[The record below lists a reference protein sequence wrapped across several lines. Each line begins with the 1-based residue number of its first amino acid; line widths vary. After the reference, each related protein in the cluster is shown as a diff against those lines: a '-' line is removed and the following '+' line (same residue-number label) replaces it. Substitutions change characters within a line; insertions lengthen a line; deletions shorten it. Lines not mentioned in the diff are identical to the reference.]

1 MKFKKYLTLIS
12 LLFLTQT
19 IILSQNTG
27 RKSKVL
33 DENFNFEFENVTL
46 KEAIEEI
53 SKKTGLKFVYEE
65 GTIDKVKVTYSAK
78 NLKLSK
84 ILNDM
89 LKGCGFEYIVVD
101 SETVAIGKVKTQS
114 KSDKSGTIK
123 GIVKNE
129 NGEPLISANIYIKE
143 IGYGCITNDKG
154 EFAIELK
161 PGLYTVEFSYVGY
174 KKKILNVAVNPGK
187 ITFVECT
194 LESQVFYIGTIEV
207 TASGAEDIIPSEAV
221 SKSLITGAEIEHF
234 QATSLG
240 DVLNLVPGIQ
250 KTDNP
255 GIGKTSQVAIRGFEV
270 DKMSAFGTLVIV
282 DGTPLSNNANLQFQ
296 KWTSGITGPSNLGG
310 SVDLRTIPA
319 DNIEMVEV
327 IRGVP
332 SVKFG
337 DMTSGVIIV
346 NTKTGYQPHRIKIKT
361 NPDTKEANLGGAFRM
376 KKYILN
382 YNLNLAQSERNIRLK
397 GDEFSRL
404 TGQLTLSRNFLNE
417 HLSFNTK
424 LFAQRIFDEE
434 QPKGDVYRTRNY
446 NRGYTIQYSIWGNY
460 KPEQPVGYFEY
471 NSYVNFRRENSMKSK
486 LVQSD
491 VRILPSG
498 DTVSSYIGKV
508 ETRGAEWTIGA
519 RFEYT
524 RIFSGLGLFH
534 KVLAG
539 LDMQYNANTG
549 EGVLI
554 DTLFNYYGPESGKL
568 PYRFDDIPGQFLP
581 SFYVEDKITGKFLGV
596 NFSLTL
602 GFRYEMYRPYK
613 LNLQGLWGNGDLIK
627 SYNGTY
633 FNPRGS
639 LILYLT
645 KDNQLR
651 ISAGKSSKSPPMS
664 SIYPEPTVIRW
675 RNPVDSS
682 IVYIRPA
689 TRNPWLKGYRESQIE
704 IGYDHK
710 LFNTIGISIS
720 AYYKHRNGEPEAYTV
735 PVFFYDSLNR
745 KVYYIDKY
753 GINHNLG
760 RSIGKGV
767 EFSLRTTKIKKLNLE
782 LQITGAYTFTKNMS
796 GGFNYDPSPDASL
809 GRYPNFK
816 VPDVPLDTLIG
827 FIYDRSIQ
835 WRDILIVNYFV
846 KYTVRSLGLWVTFR
860 AENVLMER
868 YRLYNLEPIDFSLPT
883 VTEDTKK
890 SREFDE
896 SIKTKPSKWLLS
908 FNISQSIF
916 KGAEV
921 SFYVNNFLD
930 DPAVYR
936 YLTNYKGEIAEGTRN
951 PPLFYGIEFSMTIDD
966 FVKTLTK

>member
-1 MKFKKYLTLIS
+1 MTFAQGNKETSELLEKKFS
-12 LLFLTQT
+12 
-19 IILSQNTG
+19 
-27 RKSKVL
+27 
-33 DENFNFEFENVTL
+33 FEFKNLTL
-46 KEAIEEI
+46 KEAITEI
-53 SKKTGLKFVYEE
+53 SKRTGLKFIYEE
-65 GTIDKVKVTYSAK
+65 GTVDRVRVNYTAR
-78 NLKLSK
+78 NLKLSRVLK
-84 ILNDM
+84 DILE
-89 LKGCGFEYIVVD
+89 GCGFEYMLVD
-101 SETVAIGKVKTQS
+101 SQTIAIGKIKHQS
-114 KSDKSGTIK
+114 KSTQTGIVR

-143 IGYGCITNDKG
+143 IGFGCITNDKG
-154 EFAIELK
+154 EFTIELK
-161 PGLYTVEFSYVGY
+161 PGLYTFEFSYVGY
-174 KKKILNVAVNPGK
+174 KKKTLSVEVNAGK
-187 ITFVECT
+187 TTFVECVLT
-194 LESQVFYIGTIEV
+194 SQVFYIGTIEV
-207 TASGAEDIIPSEAV
+207 EASGAEDIIPLEA
-221 SKSLITGAEIEHF
+221 STKSIISGSEIEHF

-250 KTDNP
+250 KSDNP
-255 GIGKTSQVAIRGFEV
+255 GIGKTSQVAIRGFEG

-282 DGTPLSNNANLQFQ
+282 DGIPLSNNANLQFQ

-346 NTKTGYQPHRIKIKT
+346 NTRTGYQPHRFKIKI
-361 NPDTKEANLGGAFRM
+361 NPDTKEANLGGAF
-376 KKYILN
+376 KFEKYILN
-382 YNLNLAQSERNIRLK
+382 YNLNLAQSERNIRIK

-404 TGQLTLSRNFLNE
+404 TGQLTLGRKFLNE
-417 HLSFNTK
+417 RLSFNTK
-424 LFAQRIFDEE
+424 LYAQKIFDEE

-446 NRGYTIQYSIWGNY
+446 NRGYTLQYSIWGNY
-460 KPEQPVGYFEY
+460 KPEQPIGYFEF
-471 NSYVNFRRENSMKSK
+471 NSYVTFRRENSMKSK

-498 DTVSSYIGKV
+498 DTISSYIGKV

-519 RFEYT
+519 RFEYN
-524 RIFSGLGLFH
+524 RIFSGFGLFH

-539 LDMQYNANTG
+539 MDIQYNANTG

-581 SFYVEDKITGKFLGV
+581 SFYIEDKITGKFLGV
-596 NFSLTL
+596 NFSLSL

-613 LNLQGLWGNGDLIK
+613 LNLKGLVGNGDIIQ

-633 FNPRGS
+633 FNPRAS

-645 KDNQLR
+645 KNNQLR

-664 SIYPEPTVIRW
+664 SIYPEPTVIKW

-682 IVYIRPA
+682 IVYIRPD
-689 TRNPWLKGYRESQIE
+689 TKNPRLKGYRESQIE

-710 LFNTIGISIS
+710 FFNTVGISIS
-720 AYYKHRNGEPEAYTV
+720 AYYKYRNDEPGSFTV

-745 KVYYIDKY
+745 KIYYIDKY
-753 GINHNLG
+753 GVNHNLG
-760 RSIGKGV
+760 WSIGKGL
-767 EFSLRTTKIKKLNLE
+767 ELSIKTTKIKNLNLE
-782 LQITGAYTFTKNMS
+782 LQITGAYTFTKNLS
-796 GGFNYDPSPDASL
+796 RGFNYDPNPDISL

-816 VPDVPLDTLIG
+816 VPGVPIDTLIG
-827 FIYDRSIQ
+827 FVYDKSIQ
-835 WRDILIVNYFV
+835 WRDMVIINYFI
-846 KYTVRSLGLWVTFR
+846 KYTVKSLGLWATFR

-890 SREFDE
+890 SREFEE
-896 SIKTKPSKWLLS
+896 SVKTKPSKWLLS

-936 YLTNYKGEIAEGTRN
+936 YIANYKGEIAEGTRN

-966 FVKTLTK
+966 FVKTLIK